1 MFTGLIEAVGTIRKL
16 DRRNNYRVMTVDFAT
31 AADDLRI
38 GESIAC
44 DGACLTVVSFDKRS
58 FVVEVSQETIAGTI
72 LPGYTIGSQINLER
86 AMKLGDRLGGHLVS
100 GHIDDIAQVD
110 TVKRIGESWE
120 LAVKHDSRHDSLV
133 VTKGSI
139 AVNGVSLTVNNTGPG
154 WFTVNII
161 PHTYKETNLGLLK
174 TGDKVNLEFDL
185 LGKYILK
192 IMEGNVTTGLTID
205 KLRQSGW

>member
-1 MFTGLIEAVGTIRKL
+1 MFTGLIEAVGPVRKL

-58 FVVEVSQETIAGTI
+58 FVVEASQETIAGTI

-120 LAVKHDSRHDSLV
+120 LAVKFDSRHDSLV

-139 AVNGVSLTVNNTGPG
+139 AVNGVSLTVNDTGPG
-154 WFTVNII
+154 RFTVNII
-161 PHTYKETNLGLLK
+161 PQTYKMTNLGLLK

-192 IMEGNVTTGLTID
+192 IMKSNVTTGLTID